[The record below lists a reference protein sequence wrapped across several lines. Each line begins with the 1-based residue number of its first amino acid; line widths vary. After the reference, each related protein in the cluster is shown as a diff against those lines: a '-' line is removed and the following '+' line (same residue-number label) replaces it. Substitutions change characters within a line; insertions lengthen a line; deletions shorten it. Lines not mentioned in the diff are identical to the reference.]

1 MLNHRVKFLF
11 YLLCLVLFG
20 CGPARQ
26 SAPTSVP
33 TITPVPGWHMLE
45 NEGFQIWLP
54 PSFLGGT
61 DQTIDAVTLQ
71 LTQKDPN
78 FAKIPQSLK
87 QRGTPFIV
95 FAIDTN
101 SLPDKITY
109 MLVENEK
116 LTTSLDIPGY
126 LDLLAKN
133 LTAQSTLFNILQK
146 EVVPSNRYPTGK
158 IVVELNTL
166 ELGDIKQVVY
176 AVKNG
181 GAVWQISF
189 TTPTEEFQGRSPIF
203 DQIAVSATVPYIS
216 ETASPAG
223 QVNPWVVGLVVVVAI
238 AILGFLAGI
247 WIKQGRKVEPVVPA
261 KKIAGKKRAKKQG

>member
-1 MLNHRVKFLF
+1 MLYHRVKYLF
-11 YLLCLVLFG
+11 WLLCLVLFG

-26 SAPTSVP
+26 SAPTIP
-33 TITPVPGWHMLE
+33 PIPGWHMLE

-61 DQTIDAVTLQ
+61 NQTIDAVTLQ
-71 LTQKDPN
+71 LTQKDAK

-101 SLPDKITY
+101 SPPDKITY

-166 ELGDIKQVVY
+166 ESGDIKQVVY

-189 TTPTEEFQGRSPIF
+189 TTPTEEFGGRSPTF
-203 DQIAVSATVPYIS
+203 DQIAASATVPYIN
-216 ETASPAG
+216 ETASPARA
-223 QVNPWVVGLVVVVAI
+223 VNPWVIGLVIVAI

-247 WIKQGRKVEPVVPA
+247 WIKQGRKVEPTVQA
-261 KKIAGKKRAKKQG
+261 KKIVRKKKAKKQS

>member
-1 MLNHRVKFLF
+1 MFNHRVKFLF
-11 YLLCLVLFG
+11 CLSCLILFG
-20 CGPARQ
+20 CGPAKQ
-26 SAPTSVP
+26 GVPTSVP

-61 DQTIDAVTLQ
+61 NQTIDAVTLQ
-71 LTQKDPN
+71 LTQKNAN

-101 SLPDKITY
+101 SPPDKITY

-116 LTTSLDIPGY
+116 LTTSLDIPAY

-146 EVVPSNRYPTGK
+146 QVMTSNRYPTGK
-158 IVVELNTL
+158 IVVELNTI
-166 ELGDIKQVVY
+166 ESGDIKQVVY

-189 TTPTEEFQGRSPIF
+189 TTPTEEFEERSPIF
-203 DQIAVSATVPYIS
+203 DQIAASATVPYIS

-223 QVNPWVVGLVVVVAI
+223 KVNPWIVGLVVVAI
-238 AILGFLAGI
+238 AILGSLAWM
-247 WIKQGRKVEPVVPA
+247 WIKQGRKSEPVVQA
-261 KKIAGKKRAKKQG
+261 KKVVRKKRAKKQG